1 MNITTSYKVQIVGI
15 NKMLRLTVNKY
26 REALSF
32 LIPIV
37 NKEWDIISTASGV
50 KRKTIVEHLIHTTK
64 DNEAKYSE
72 FDQLFFK
79 MPSYFRRGVIADA
92 IGIVSSYRSNYENWK
107 KNGEIGKLPRL
118 QTKHYNCPVFYR
130 DNTYEE
136 TDNPNIVNLKL
147 YINNDWVWYPVHLRA
162 TDIKYIQK
170 YCQNK
175 EMSAPIL
182 EKRYN
187 KYYLRFAFTEKVKL
201 NEIKAENQKVLA
213 VDLGVN
219 NDAVCS
225 VMTADGTVLNRKF
238 INFKSDKDR
247 LYHTLNKIK
256 KKQKKHQSVSKL
268 WSYAKN
274 CNEQHSIKI
283 AQAIVDYAVQNAVH
297 CIVFEHLDTNGK
309 VKGSKKQKLTMWRK
323 NYIQGIVTNKA
334 HRMGIRISHIC
345 AWNTSKLSFDG
356 SGEVKREKDNYSM
369 CTLGNGKQYHS
380 DLNASYN
387 IGARYFIREI
397 LKPLSAT
404 VRSQLEAQVPSIAK
418 RTQCTLSTLINL
430 NAGLRTSVLAS

>member
-15 NKMLRLTVNKY
+15 NKMLKPTVNKY
-26 REALSF
+26 REALAF
-32 LIPIV
+32 LIPII
-37 NKEWDIISTASGV
+37 NNEWDSISALKGN
-50 KRKTIVEHLIHTTK
+50 RKNNLVEHLIHTTK
-64 DNEAKYSE
+64 DNEAKYIE

-92 IGIVSSYRSNYENWK
+92 IGIVSSYRSNYENWE
-107 KNGEIGKLPRL
+107 KNGKVGKPPRL
-118 QTKHYNCPVFYR
+118 QTKHYNCPIFYR

-136 TDNPNIVNLKL
+136 TDNPNVVKLKL
-147 YINNDWVWYPVHLRA
+147 FINNDWVWYPVHLRA

-170 YCQNK
+170 HCQNK

-182 EKRYN
+182 ERRYN
-187 KYYLRFAFTEKVKL
+187 KYYLRFAFTEKVRL
-201 NEIKAENQKVLA
+201 NEVKVENQKVLA

-283 AQAIVDYAVQNAVH
+283 AQAIVDYAIQNAVH
-297 CIVFEHLDTNGK
+297 CIVFEHLDTNNK
-309 VKGSKKQKLTMWRK
+309 ISGSKKQKLTMWRK

-334 HRMGIRISHIC
+334 HQVGIRISHIC

-404 VRSQLEAQVPSIAK
+404 VRSQLEAKVPSVAK

-430 NAGLRTSVLAS
+430 NAGLRTSVLFS

>member
-15 NKMLRLTVNKY
+15 NKMLRPTVNKY
-26 REALSF
+26 REALTF
-32 LIPIV
+32 LIPII
-37 NKEWDIISTASGV
+37 NNEWGSIFALKGN
-50 KRKTIVEHLIHTTK
+50 RKNNLVEHLIHTTK
-64 DNEAKYSE
+64 DNEAKYPE
-72 FDQLFFK
+72 FDQLFYK

-92 IGIVSSYRSNYENWK
+92 IGIVSSYRSNYENWE
-107 KNGEIGKLPRL
+107 KNGKVGKPPRL
-118 QTKHYNCPVFYR
+118 QTKHYNCPIFYR

-182 EKRYN
+182 ERRYN

-201 NEIKAENQKVLA
+201 NGVKAENQKVLA

-334 HRMGIRISHIC
+334 HRMGIHISHIC

-369 CTLGNGKQYHS
+369 CALGNGKQYHS

-397 LKPLSAT
+397 LKPLSVT
-404 VRSQLEAQVPSIAK
+404 VRSQLEAQVPSVAK

-430 NAGLRTSVLAS
+430 NAGLRTSVLFS

>member
-15 NKMLRLTVNKY
+15 NKMLKPTVNKY
-26 REALSF
+26 RVALTF
-32 LIPIV
+32 LISII
-37 NKEWDIISTASGV
+37 NNEWDSISALKGN
-50 KRKTIVEHLIHTTK
+50 RKNNLVEHLIHTTK
-64 DNEAKYSE
+64 DNVAKYPE
-72 FDQLFFK
+72 FDQLFYK
-79 MPSYFRRGVIADA
+79 MPCYFRRGVIADA
-92 IGIVSSYRSNYENWK
+92 IGIVSSYRSNYKNWEN
-107 KNGEIGKLPRL
+107 NGKVGKPPRL
-118 QTKHYNCPVFYR
+118 QTKHYNCPIFYR

-136 TDNPNIVNLKL
+136 TDNPNIVRLKL
-147 YINNDWVWYPVHLRA
+147 FINNDWVWYPVHLRA

-170 YCQNK
+170 HCQNK

-182 EKRYN
+182 ERRYN

-201 NEIKAENQKVLA
+201 NEVKAENQKVLA

-356 SGEVKREKDNYSM
+356 SGEVKREKENYSI

-430 NAGLRTSVLAS
+430 NAGLRTSVLFS

>member
-15 NKMLRLTVNKY
+15 NKMLKPTVNKY
-26 REALSF
+26 REALAF
-32 LIPIV
+32 LIPII
-37 NKEWDIISTASGV
+37 NNEWDSISALKGN
-50 KRKTIVEHLIHTTK
+50 RKNNLVEHLIHTTK
-64 DNEAKYSE
+64 DNVAKYSE
-72 FDQLFFK
+72 FDQLFYK

-92 IGIVSSYRSNYENWK
+92 IGIVSSYRSNYENWENNDK
-107 KNGEIGKLPRL
+107 IGKPPRL
-118 QTKHYNCPVFYR
+118 QTKHYSCPIFYR

-136 TDNPNIVNLKL
+136 TDNPNVAKLKL
-147 YINNDWVWYPVHLRA
+147 FINNDWVWYPVHLRA

-182 EKRYN
+182 ERGYN

-201 NEIKAENQKVLA
+201 NEVKVENQKVLA

-283 AQAIVDYAVQNAVH
+283 AQAIVNCAVQNAVH

-309 VKGSKKQKLTMWRK
+309 ISGGKKQKLTMWRK

-356 SGEVKREKDNYSM
+356 SGEVKREKDSYSM

-404 VRSQLEAQVPSIAK
+404 VRSQLEAQVPSVAK

-430 NAGLRTSVLAS
+430 NAGLRTSVLFS

>member
-1 MNITTSYKVQIVGI
+1 
-15 NKMLRLTVNKY
+15 
-26 REALSF
+26 
-32 LIPIV
+32 
-37 NKEWDIISTASGV
+37 
-50 KRKTIVEHLIHTTK
+50 
-64 DNEAKYSE
+64 
-72 FDQLFFK
+72 

-92 IGIVSSYRSNYENWK
+92 IGIVSSYRSNYKNWE
-107 KNGEIGKLPRL
+107 KNGKIGKPPRL
-118 QTKHYNCPVFYR
+118 QTKHYNCPIFYR

-147 YINNDWVWYPVHLRA
+147 YINNDWVWYHVHLRA

-170 YCQNK
+170 HCQNK

-182 EKRYN
+182 ERRYN
-187 KYYLRFAFTEKVKL
+187 KYYLRFAFTEKVRL
-201 NEIKAENQKVLA
+201 NEVKVENQKVLA

-283 AQAIVDYAVQNAVH
+283 AQAIVDYAAN
-297 CIVFEHLDTNGK
+297 F
-309 VKGSKKQKLTMWRK
+309 
-323 NYIQGIVTNKA
+323 
-334 HRMGIRISHIC
+334 
-345 AWNTSKLSFDG
+345 
-356 SGEVKREKDNYSM
+356 
-369 CTLGNGKQYHS
+369 
-380 DLNASYN
+380 
-387 IGARYFIREI
+387 
-397 LKPLSAT
+397 SAT
-404 VRSQLEAQVPSIAK
+404 SNWFIDGAGVSMILSKTSRASTSTIIVRVP
-418 RTQCTLSTLINL
+418 
-430 NAGLRTSVLAS
+430 

>member
-15 NKMLRLTVNKY
+15 NKMLKPTVNKY
-26 REALSF
+26 REALAF
-32 LIPIV
+32 LILII
-37 NKEWDIISTASGV
+37 NNEWDSISALKGN
-50 KRKTIVEHLIHTTK
+50 RKNNLVEHLIHTTK
-64 DNEAKYSE
+64 DNAAKYPE
-72 FDQLFFK
+72 FDQLFYK
-79 MPSYFRRGVIADA
+79 MPCYFRRGVIADA
-92 IGIVSSYRSNYENWK
+92 IGIVSSYRSNYENWE
-107 KNGEIGKLPRL
+107 KNGKIGKPPRL
-118 QTKHYNCPVFYR
+118 QTKHYSCPIFYR

-136 TDNPNIVNLKL
+136 TDSPNIVNLKL

-182 EKRYN
+182 ERRYN

-201 NEIKAENQKVLA
+201 NEVKTENQKVLA
-213 VDLGVN
+213 VDLGIN

-256 KKQKKHQSVSKL
+256 KKQKKYHSVSKL

-283 AQAIVDYAVQNAVH
+283 AQAIVDYAVSQNVH

-309 VKGSKKQKLTMWRK
+309 ISGSKKQKLTMWRK
-323 NYIQGIVTNKA
+323 NYIQGIVTSKA
-334 HRMGIRISHIC
+334 HQMGIRISRIC

-356 SGEVKREKDNYSM
+356 SGEVKREKNNYSI

-430 NAGLRTSVLAS
+430 NAGLRTSVLVS